1 MPVLK
6 ISIVFL
12 SIYVRELYA
21 VKSLNR
27 LLQLVRNKREF
38 DQLTTRSIQPV
49 QCLLSSIGFGILKQ
63 VCHQF
68 NIVFN
73 QVFSSSY
80 FQQALISSS

>member
-6 ISIVFL
+6 IFIVFL

-27 LLQLVRNKREF
+27 LIQLVRNKREF
-38 DQLTTRSIQPV
+38 DQLTRSIQPV
-49 QCLLSSIGFGILKQ
+49 QCLLSSIGFVILKQ

-68 NIVFN
+68 NIMFN

-80 FQQALISSS
+80 F